1 MANIK
6 IENLTFTYP
15 GASQPALKSVS
26 LDVREGELLLVIG
39 RSGCGKSTLLR
50 HLKTA
55 LTPHGSSEG
64 SVLVNGTR
72 LSDISEREQAE
83 RIGFVFQHP
92 DDQIVTDKVWHEL
105 AFGLESLG
113 MDAAEMRLRVAEMA
127 SYFGLENVFYKNV
140 SELSGGQ
147 KQLLNLASVMALSPD
162 LIVLDEPTSQLDPIA
177 AFNFLTTVKK
187 LNTELG
193 ITVILTE
200 HRLEEALPFADK
212 VAVMENGSITV
223 PDTPRNTARNL
234 YASHSPMFAAMPAAA
249 KLSCELGMDNV
260 ALTPGEGRGMLLSM
274 GLAPKL
280 ISDKP
285 EKANVKEPVI
295 EASELYFRYE
305 KDEPDIL
312 KKLDFDIYAGEIYGL
327 VGGNGAGKSTLLS
340 VLSGARTPYR
350 GKIIIGGQRKKG
362 RFSAFEERIGMLSQ
376 DPRTVFSGNT
386 VIDDLKTAA
395 MNRGGEDAE
404 ERISDAARLMDIED
418 LLDRNPFDL
427 SGGEQ
432 QRTAI
437 AIVMLTQPRV
447 LLLDEPT
454 KGMDAAVKAAF
465 GEKLCELRNGGTAI
479 LIVTHDT
486 EFCAEF
492 ADRVGMM
499 FDGGIVTESSTR
511 EFFCRNTFYT
521 TAANRIARDVYMNAI
536 LTEEVAGLVRED
548 KQRK

>member
-113 MDAAEMRLRVAEMA
+113 MDAAGMRLRVAEMA

-212 VAVMENGSITV
+212 VAVMENGHVVEEGDVYEVFSNPQQPITKKFV
-223 PDTPRNTARNL
+223 NTSSGMGQINRLIRENSSVLDPDATLVQCTFSKESVGEALVSDVSRRFGVNVNIIL
-234 YASHSPMFAAMPAAA
+234 GNV
-249 KLSCELGMDNV
+249 ELLRGNPLGGLVVLID
-260 ALTPGEGRGMLLSM
+260 GEE
-274 GLAPKL
+274 
-280 ISDKP
+280 
-285 EKANVKEPVI
+285 EKRRAVI
-295 EASELYFRYE
+295 EYLRAH
-305 KDEPDIL
+305 D
-312 KKLDFDIYAGEIYGL
+312 
-327 VGGNGAGKSTLLS
+327 V
-340 VLSGARTPYR
+340 
-350 GKIIIGGQRKKG
+350 
-362 RFSAFEERIGMLSQ
+362 
-376 DPRTVFSGNT
+376 
-386 VIDDLKTAA
+386 
-395 MNRGGEDAE
+395 
-404 ERISDAARLMDIED
+404 
-418 LLDRNPFDL
+418 
-427 SGGEQ
+427 
-432 QRTAI
+432 
-437 AIVMLTQPRV
+437 RV
-447 LLLDEPT
+447 E
-454 KGMDAAVKAAF
+454 V
-465 GEKLCELRNGGTAI
+465 
-479 LIVTHDT
+479 
-486 EFCAEF
+486 
-492 ADRVGMM
+492 
-499 FDGGIVTESSTR
+499 
-511 EFFCRNTFYT
+511 
-521 TAANRIARDVYMNAI
+521 IAR
-536 LTEEVAGLVRED
+536 G
-548 KQRK
+548 